1 MYIEPTTIP
10 DIFVENRN
18 CNPTLS
24 SPNSDYMI
32 QFALT
37 KEGAYDLEEYKK
49 FLDSAIREFRHS
61 RTYSHYKAYLYSI
74 GLNRCQFH
82 PYIQAGSEEKD
93 DMASLEMHH
102 CMLNIYDITVLI
114 TEHIL
119 NTYGA
124 ITEFDLSDILRYEHT
139 QNRIPIVFLCKTC
152 HQMYHHKYLYV
163 HPNMIFGKWWE
174 LIENYKSGLN
184 RDLAF
189 KIMMYLN
196 KSLEDRYP
204 IQEDKQKK
212 LLALRDEL
220 MDWSKANEANI

>member
-1 MYIEPTTIP
+1 MLYIEPTSIP
-10 DIFVENRN
+10 DIFVQNTN

-24 SPNSDYMI
+24 SPNSDYCI
-32 QFALT
+32 EFALT
-37 KEGAYDLEEYKK
+37 REGSYDLEEYKK

-74 GLNRCQFH
+74 GMNCCQFH
-82 PYIQAGSEEKD
+82 PYIKAGADSSEE

-102 CMLNIYDITVLI
+102 CMFNIFDIATLI

-124 ITEFDLSDILRYEHT
+124 ITEFDLSDLLRYEHT

-152 HQMYHHKYLYV
+152 HQMYHHKFLYV
-163 HPNMIFGKWWE
+163 HPQMIFGKWWE
-174 LIENYKSGLN
+174 LIEVYKNGLN
-184 RDLAF
+184 RDLCY
-189 KIMMYLN
+189 KLMLYLN

-204 IQEDKQKK
+204 VEQEKQKK
-212 LLALRDEL
+212 LLKLRDEI
-220 MDWSKANEANI
+220 MDWSKYLNY

>member
-82 PYIQAGSEEKD
+82 PYI
-93 DMASLEMHH
+93 
-102 CMLNIYDITVLI
+102 
-114 TEHIL
+114 
-119 NTYGA
+119 
-124 ITEFDLSDILRYEHT
+124 
-139 QNRIPIVFLCKTC
+139 
-152 HQMYHHKYLYV
+152 
-163 HPNMIFGKWWE
+163 
-174 LIENYKSGLN
+174 
-184 RDLAF
+184 
-189 KIMMYLN
+189 
-196 KSLEDRYP
+196 
-204 IQEDKQKK
+204 
-212 LLALRDEL
+212 
-220 MDWSKANEANI
+220 